1 MKSIRSGLRLSIL
14 GLLVMLPAFTPVIA
28 QVDTVLTEQNLNR
41 LEAALPK
48 LAKIQQDDVA
58 SLHKVRLQRH
68 CDWPRHAT
76 EVRAQQQGK
85 SYLAEVDKIL
95 AEHKLSPPLFMEL
108 TAKGSWPLLQS
119 LQPVLSVTRQTLPF
133 LPQTQRQ
140 QAEQLLAQTDN
151 MTQVVEPCLSEAD
164 TKALRQHQQRLINLA
179 SKLPGSFLPAQPGFA
194 VRAE

>member
-1 MKSIRSGLRLSIL
+1 MIKTMLFGA
-14 GLLVMLPAFTPVIA
+14 GLLAVVPAYAV
-28 QVDTVLTEQNLNR
+28 TVLTEQNLSR

-48 LAKIQQDDVA
+48 LAKIQQDDVG

-76 EVRAQQQGK
+76 EMRAQQQGK

-95 AEHKLSPPLFMEL
+95 AEHQLSPPLFMEL

-133 LPQTQRQ
+133 LPQAQRQ

-151 MTQVVEPCLSEAD
+151 MIVVVETCLTEAD
-164 TKALRQHQQRLINLA
+164 KVALKQNQQRLINLA
-179 SKLPGSFLPAQPGFA
+179 SRLPGSILPAQA
-194 VRAE
+194 NLTATSE

>member
-1 MKSIRSGLRLSIL
+1 MMKSTLLAL
-14 GLLVMLPAFTPVIA
+14 GLLALVPALA
-28 QVDTVLTEQNLNR
+28 QADTVLTEQNLSR

-48 LAKIQQDDVA
+48 LAKIQQEDVN
-58 SLHKVRLQRH
+58 SLHNVRLQRH

-95 AEHKLSPPLFMEL
+95 AEHQLTPPLFIEL
-108 TAKGSWPLLQS
+108 TAKGSWPLLQTM
-119 LQPVLSVTRQTLPF
+119 QPVLSVTRQTLAF

-151 MTQVVEPCLSEAD
+151 MTQVVQPCLSEAD
-164 TKALRQHQQRLINLA
+164 NIALRQYQQRLINLA
-179 SKLPGSFLPAQPGFA
+179 TRLPGNILPADLTPQ
-194 VRAE
+194 

>member
-1 MKSIRSGLRLSIL
+1 MKSTIFGLRLSIL
-14 GLLVMLPAFTPVIA
+14 GLLVMIPAITPVIA
-28 QVDTVLTEQNLNR
+28 QADTVLTEQNLNR

-48 LAKIQQDDVA
+48 LAKIQQDDVG
-58 SLHKVRLQRH
+58 SLHNVRLQRH
-68 CDWPRHAT
+68 CDWPRHAK
-76 EVRAQQQGK
+76 EVRSQQQGK

-95 AEHKLSPPLFMEL
+95 AEHQLSPSLFMEL

-164 TKALRQHQQRLINLA
+164 IRALRQYQQRLVALA
-179 SKLPGSFLPAQPGFA
+179 SKLPGSILPAQLGFSA
-194 VRAE
+194 SPE

>member
-1 MKSIRSGLRLSIL
+1 MKTITLLASGLL
-14 GLLVMLPAFTPVIA
+14 AFTA
-28 QVDTVLTEQNLNR
+28 ASSGSTVLTEQNLSN

-48 LAKIQQDDVA
+48 LANIQQDDVS

-85 SYLAEVDKIL
+85 SYLTEVDKIL
-95 AEHKLSPPLFMEL
+95 AEHQLSPALFMEL

-119 LQPVLSVTRQTLPF
+119 LQPVLSITRQTLAF
-133 LPQTQRQ
+133 LPQAQRQ

-151 MTQVVEPCLSEAD
+151 MTRVVEPCLTAAD
-164 TKALRQHQQRLINLA
+164 NIALRQHQQRLISLA
-179 SKLPGSFLPAQPGFA
+179 AKLPGTILPAQLDVSASPQ
-194 VRAE
+194 